1 MRKKT
6 IFTNEEIITK
16 FLNKEDGYY
25 RNKQD
30 NLYCKN
36 NTLYS
41 YGAHHIMAK
50 WTLNKNGQQV
60 LLVNTLK
67 STRTTENQKHLL
79 FSYISNMKINESN
92 VVLYYDMGW
101 SDRSTV
107 EDMIEKIHRGINE
120 YKHCKPNNREKLK
133 QSIKGKVKTL
143 IFYAEMFG
151 LEELYI
157 SHEQKYIKLS
167 EILDKLRII
176 EKYDIEMYMLE
187 NTISV

>member
-1 MRKKT
+1 
-6 IFTNEEIITK
+6 
-16 FLNKEDGYY
+16 
-25 RNKQD
+25 
-30 NLYCKN
+30 
-36 NTLYS
+36 
-41 YGAHHIMAK
+41 
-50 WTLNKNGQQV
+50 
-60 LLVNTLK
+60 
-67 STRTTENQKHLL
+67 
-79 FSYISNMKINESN
+79 MKINESN

-133 QSIKGKVKTL
+133 QSIKGKAKTL